1 MKIRNGYV
9 SNSSSSSFLI
19 LGVEI
24 PDGFDFEEFEERLCT
39 RNKYFKTIIDINHG
53 LGDNYSEEDILV
65 GADPRSM
72 NDDETLLDFKKRIV
86 GELNAF
92 GYKCEIKDLKWLSD
106 SGYC

>member
-9 SNSSSSSFLI
+9 SNSSSSSFMI
-19 LGVEI
+19 LGVI
-24 PDGFDFEEFEERLCT
+24 VPDHFDIEPFEERL
-39 RNKYFKTIIDINHG
+39 NMKSKYFRSVLEINHG
-53 LGDNYSEEDILV
+53 LGENYGEDDILI

-86 GELNAF
+86 GELNAC

-106 SGYC
+106 CGYC